1 MVVVLENVG
10 GKKKCSIL
18 YYTTFLI
25 SKGASESYSDAMK
38 HNVALSLAEVPV
50 ERD

>member
-1 MVVVLENVG
+1 MLMIQMEIGVDNIGKVRKNDHRMIVVLEKVG

-25 SKGASESYSDAMK
+25 SKGA
-38 HNVALSLAEVPV
+38 
-50 ERD
+50 